1 MKQLLIFF
9 LTILVFL
16 ISCNEKNLNVR
27 YGVNLPDTINKRDTI
42 GGVIFYKSDFD
53 TIKLNM
59 VRHYTYMVLDSISSF
74 RGNKLFFTK
83 VRKDTFG
90 IIYDSIIPIEIYDS
104 LFENSGKISLNGHI
118 VDEIYLDINNVN
130 SEEALKKS
138 TLKTEINHTLYIKR

>member
-53 TIKLNM
+53 TKK
-59 VRHYTYMVLDSISSF
+59 R
-74 RGNKLFFTK
+74 
-83 VRKDTFG
+83 
-90 IIYDSIIPIEIYDS
+90 IIRAIEIEKHQK
-104 LFENSGKISLNGHI
+104 ENHRQKGLVK
-118 VDEIYLDINNVN
+118 DIFGLCFYRKMA
-130 SEEALKKS
+130 EG
-138 TLKTEINHTLYIKR
+138 RF